1 MKIIILDRDGVINQE
16 FPNQYVVKEEEFI
29 PIPKSLEAIAALKQ
43 TGYIVVIATNQ
54 SIIAKKI
61 ISLQELEKIHKK
73 LQKLLAIYNVQVDKI
88 FFCPHQKSDN
98 CECRKPNPGMLL
110 QIAEEYQVDLKL
122 TTVYFVGDSLSD
134 LIAAKSVG
142 AIPVLVKTGKGCHTM
157 HDDCIR
163 DFQNLLIFED
173 LYDFTNYLLNH
184 DSIRSL

>member
-16 FPNQYVVKEEEFI
+16 FPNQCVVKEEKFI

-43 TGYIVVIATNQ
+43 AGYIVVVATNQ

-61 ISLQELEKIHKK
+61 VSIKELEKIHNK
-73 LQKLLAIYNVQVDKI
+73 LQNLLAIYKVKIDKI

-110 QIAEEYQVDLKL
+110 EIAQEYQVDFKL
-122 TTVYFVGDSLSD
+122 NSIHFVGDSLSD
-134 LIAAKSVG
+134 LLAAKSVG

-157 HDDCIR
+157 HDECIYN
-163 DFQNLLIFED
+163 FQNLLIFED
-173 LYDFTNYLLNH
+173 LYDITNYLLKK
-184 DSIRSL
+184 

>member
-16 FPNQYVVKEEEFI
+16 FPNKYVVKEEEFI

-43 TGYIVVIATNQ
+43 AGYIVVIATNQ

-61 ISLQELEKIHKK
+61 VSFEKLEKIHNK
-73 LQKLLAIYNVQVDKI
+73 LQDLLATYNVKIDKI

-110 QIAEEYQVDLKL
+110 AIAQEYQVDFKL
-122 TTVYFVGDSLSD
+122 ATVYFVGDSLSD

-142 AIPVLVKTGKGCHTM
+142 ALPVLVKTGKGCQTM
-157 HDDCIR
+157 HHKSID

-173 LYDFTNYLLNH
+173 LYDFTNCLI
-184 DSIRSL
+184 SK

>member
-29 PIPKSLEAIAALKQ
+29 PISKSIEAIAALKQ
-43 TGYIVVIATNQ
+43 AGYTVVIATNQ

-61 ISLQELEKIHKK
+61 SSLQELEKIHNK
-73 LQKLLAIYNVQVDKI
+73 LQNLLAIYNVQVDKI

-98 CECRKPNPGMLL
+98 CGCRKPNPGMLFK
-110 QIAEEYQVDLKL
+110 IAEEYQVDFKINS
-122 TTVYFVGDSLSD
+122 VHFVGDSLSD

-142 AIPVLVKTGKGCHTM
+142 AIPVLVKTGKGWHTM
-157 HDDCIR
+157 QQESIR

-173 LYDFTNYLLNH
+173 LYSFTNYLLNH